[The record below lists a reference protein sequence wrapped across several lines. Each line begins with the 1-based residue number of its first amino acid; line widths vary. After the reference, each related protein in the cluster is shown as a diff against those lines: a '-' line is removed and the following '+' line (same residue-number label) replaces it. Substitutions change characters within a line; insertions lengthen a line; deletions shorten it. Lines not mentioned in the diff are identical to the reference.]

1 MKYVMP
7 IIFLATYKKKCRVA
21 FNEAD
26 LGQFFWNIEYITTW
40 IVP

>member
-21 FNEAD
+21 FND